1 MKEWKEYL
9 DEVVNPEDVQL
20 QGMSVKDELD
30 PLLWERDRL
39 KDYIAEHLYNIAKN
53 FFKNLELD
61 WSAIKDVTLTGS
73 LANYNWSKY
82 SDIDVHLIVDY
93 GAIDESVKLV
103 NDFFRNATIVWNKV
117 HNIMVKGHPVELYV
131 QSHAEPHHST
141 GVYSIKYDQWNK
153 TPSKYSPEIDY
164 ANVKKKAAK
173 LMNEIDEVY
182 ELFAEKSYREA
193 HDEAERMKERVRKF
207 RQAGLERG
215 GEYSVENLAFK
226 LLRRNDY
233 LKKLSSLK
241 ILSYDKMMSV
251 NGSIGSEIIKV
262 NI

>member
-1 MKEWKEYL
+1 
-9 DEVVNPEDVQL
+9 
-20 QGMSVKDELD
+20 
-30 PLLWERDRL
+30 
-39 KDYIAEHLYNIAKN
+39 
-53 FFKNLELD
+53 
-61 WSAIKDVTLTGS
+61 
-73 LANYNWSKY
+73 
-82 SDIDVHLIVDY
+82 
-93 GAIDESVKLV
+93 
-103 NDFFRNATIVWNKV
+103 
-117 HNIMVKGHPVELYV
+117 MVKGHPVELYV